1 MLSGRGSRVEH
12 VVGSK
17 GEEGEGVDRCEVWRS
32 ELRMNGSDREELA
45 R

>member
-1 MLSGRGSRVEH
+1 MLSGRGSRVER
-12 VVGSK
+12 VVGNE
-17 GEEGEGVDRCEVWRS
+17 GEGEGVDRCEVWRS